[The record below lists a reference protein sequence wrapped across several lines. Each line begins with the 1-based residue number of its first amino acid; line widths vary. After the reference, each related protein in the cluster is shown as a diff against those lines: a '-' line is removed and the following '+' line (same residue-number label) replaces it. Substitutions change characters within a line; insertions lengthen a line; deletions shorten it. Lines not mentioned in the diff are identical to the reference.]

1 MEHFGASVTAEQ
13 IPTIV
18 THCAVVLTW
27 VRGVVLHVQVVL
39 IEGSRRVVVQ
49 VLEYGVSVGVH
60 DLTKIYAI

>member
-1 MEHFGASVTAEQ
+1 MEHFGAPVTAEE

-18 THCAVVLTW
+18 THCAVVLTR

-39 IEGSRRVVVQ
+39 IEGSRRVVVK

-60 DLTKIYAI
+60 DLIEIHA